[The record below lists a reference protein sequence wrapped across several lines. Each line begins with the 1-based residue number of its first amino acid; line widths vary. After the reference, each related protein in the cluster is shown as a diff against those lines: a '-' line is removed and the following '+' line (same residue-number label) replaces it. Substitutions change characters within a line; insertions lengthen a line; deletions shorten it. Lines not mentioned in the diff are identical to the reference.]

1 MKRALLLA
9 TIIGFTLGT
18 FADALPDAE
27 RLKIESL
34 LATVAQLPD
43 AVFVRNGK
51 GYPPRTAAK
60 FLRDKWDD
68 RAAEV
73 RSAEEFIAKVATRS
87 STTGKPYLVRYEDGR
102 EVETAVFLSEVLAKL
117 R

>member
-9 TIIGFTLGT
+9 TIIWFALGAIADTL
-18 FADALPDAE
+18 PSAE
-27 RLKIESL
+27 RQKIESL
-34 LATVAQLPD
+34 LATVEKLPD
-43 AVFVRNGK
+43 AVFVRNGRS
-51 GYPPRTAAK
+51 YPPRTAAK
-60 FLRDKWDD
+60 FLRGKWDD

-73 RSAEEFIAKVATRS
+73 HSAEEFIAKVATRS
-87 STTGKPYLVRYEDGR
+87 STTGKPYLVRYDDGR

>member
-1 MKRALLLA
+1 M
-9 TIIGFTLGT
+9 
-18 FADALPDAE
+18 
-27 RLKIESL
+27 
-34 LATVAQLPD
+34 
-43 AVFVRNGK
+43 RNGRS
-51 GYPPRTAAK
+51 YPPRTAAK
-60 FLRDKWDD
+60 FLRGKWND

-87 STTGKPYLVRYEDGR
+87 STTGKPYLVRFDDGR

>member
-9 TIIGFTLGT
+9 TITWFALGAIAETL
-18 FADALPDAE
+18 PSAE
-27 RLKIESL
+27 RQKIESL
-34 LATVAQLPD
+34 LGAVEKLPD
-43 AVFVRNGK
+43 AVFVRNGRS
-51 GYPPRTAAK
+51 YAPRTAAK
-60 FLRDKWDD
+60 FLRGKWDD

-73 RSAEEFIAKVATRS
+73 HSAEEFIAKVATRS
-87 STTGKPYLVRYEDGR
+87 STTGKPYLVRYDDGR